1 MLMRLPRRKELA
13 ARIPMLRSR
22 STAASRGIGPWIPVE
37 PARAVEMRDASIMR
51 LLAAKNCWKSGLS
64 RSRYGRTAGDQAGS
78 SVMRGF
84 AAATGAGRQFPV
96 RDEHGMK
103 RGRRSFV
110 SNPVRK
116 DADLQG
122 VYGSDGTRTRDLR
135 RDRPVL
141 VVPGSPGVGGDY
153 RRERGFSAMA
163 LRGLSGAGGSFR
175 RPPAG
180 CARDAIFV

>member
-84 AAATGAGRQFPV
+84 AAATGAGRPFPV

-141 VVPGSPGVGGDY
+141 VVPG
-153 RRERGFSAMA
+153 
-163 LRGLSGAGGSFR
+163 
-175 RPPAG
+175 
-180 CARDAIFV
+180 